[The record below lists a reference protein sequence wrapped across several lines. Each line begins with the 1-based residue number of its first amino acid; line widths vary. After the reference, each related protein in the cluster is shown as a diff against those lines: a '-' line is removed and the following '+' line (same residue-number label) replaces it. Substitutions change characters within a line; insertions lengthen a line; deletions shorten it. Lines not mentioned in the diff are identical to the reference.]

1 MNACPNVRPRHT
13 FAMKCQCASCVELRR
28 AASAPGRRA
37 IAAMPRAE
45 RAPKVLPPFMR
56 PLAWHDEPDEI
67 AVERVLGGD
76 RPAVLAAADRLEVV
90 RVATARGESAAQI
103 AARLRVSPRT
113 VVRYRGRLAA

>member
-1 MNACPNVRPRHT
+1 MGCPNVRPRHT
-13 FAMKCQCASCVELRR
+13 FAMKCQCATCRELR
-28 AASAPGRRA
+28 AAAARPGQIA
-37 IAAMPRAE
+37 AAAMPRAE

-103 AARLRVSPRT
+103 ARRLRVSPRT